1 MWKALKSYIW
11 WTHPRGSLQ
20 YDVMVTL
27 ILAFIFASPH
37 FIDFRDKPRLA
48 EAHQSEREYVI
59 PASDLGAPDGDVTA
73 ALQRR
78 LQSQDN
84 HAEIEHFEA
93 LHDSSGNIAAYRVF
107 VKQ

>member
-27 ILAFIFASPH
+27 ILAFIFVSPH

-48 EAHQSEREYVI
+48 EAHQTGREYVI
-59 PASDLGAPDGDVTA
+59 SAADLGAPDGDVST
-73 ALQRR
+73 ALQSR
-78 LQSQDN
+78 LRSLN
-84 HAEIEHFEA
+84 SHAEIEHFEA
-93 LHDSSGNIAAYRVF
+93 LHDGSGNIAAYRVF